1 MLVLSVLLSAS
12 SLNGG
17 GGGGG
22 GTADQHT
29 ITVTGSGRVTLKP
42 DVAMINIGV
51 HTENADVEAALAEN
65 NIKAQALRATLEEQ
79 GILSADIQTTSFSI
93 YQNPVYGSA
102 GESQGFKYMVDNTV
116 YITLRDLSK
125 MGQVLT
131 AVVNSGANNIYGINF
146 DVSDRSAALSQ
157 ARLAAMAD
165 ARSQAEELAQAL
177 GSSVGQVI
185 TITCNTNTYP
195 ASYSYPYGYGG
206 GGGAEGAPSVP
217 VSSGQMTVSVDVY
230 NTYALEK

>member
-1 MLVLSVLLSAS
+1 
-12 SLNGG
+12 
-17 GGGGG
+17 
-22 GTADQHT
+22 
-29 ITVTGSGRVTLKP
+29 
-42 DVAMINIGV
+42 
-51 HTENADVEAALAEN
+51 
-65 NIKAQALRATLEEQ
+65 
-79 GILSADIQTTSFSI
+79 
-93 YQNPVYGSA
+93 
-102 GESQGFKYMVDNTV
+102 
-116 YITLRDLSK
+116 
-125 MGQVLT
+125 
-131 AVVNSGANNIYGINF
+131 
-146 DVSDRSAALSQ
+146 
-157 ARLAAMAD
+157 MAD